1 MSTLPTPASVRR
13 RRKALG
19 VTQAAL
25 SRSSGVPVPYVCE
38 WLSGIRKLTDS
49 HRMALG
55 LGLAALERTEAERLA
70 RVMAYAEARP

>member
-1 MSTLPTPASVRR
+1 M
-13 RRKALG
+13 KALG

-25 SRSSGVPVPYVCE
+25 SRSSGVSVPYVCE
-38 WLSGIRKLTDS
+38 WLGGIRKLTDA